1 MGKFDHLLEK
11 IGWAPAHEE
20 EEDNE
25 TYEEPRSA
33 VYSAERTAASPR
45 SEIHFR
51 QEEPEEEEPVQ
62 QAPYRPHR
70 ATSRSTASAYR
81 ESYRQPERAVATNP
95 KVVNLHANV
104 QMEVVVASPE
114 SFEEAKNISDDIRN
128 NKPVVINLEFV
139 EQPIAQRITDFL
151 CGSCYALNGNIQ
163 RIADKIYMIAPGNVD
178 IASNIDFR
186 KTLQSEG
193 GLVFP
198 WGTEQ

>member
-11 IGWAPAHEE
+11 IGWTQVHEEE

-33 VYSAERTAASPR
+33 VYSAERAASSR
-45 SEIHFR
+45 GEIHFR
-51 QEEPEEEEPVQ
+51 SDEPEEEPEP
-62 QAPYRPHR
+62 APYRPHR
-70 ATSRSTASAYR
+70 TTSRATSSP
-81 ESYRQPERAVATNP
+81 SYRQPERTASNP

-178 IASNIDFR
+178 IAASIDFR
-186 KTLQSEG
+186 KTLQNEG

>member
-1 MGKFDHLLEK
+1 MGKLDRFMEK
-11 IGWAPAHEE
+11 IGWAQAEE
-20 EEDNE
+20 EEDDNE
-25 TYEEPRSA
+25 TYEQPKSA
-33 VYSAERTAASPR
+33 VYSSTRASVR
-45 SEIHFR
+45 GSDTIHFTSD
-51 QEEPEEEEPVQ
+51 EPEEDVKLSYQ
-62 QAPYRPHR
+62 SAYRPHK
-70 ATSRSTASAYR
+70 SAPR
-81 ESYRQPERAVATNP
+81 PQSVSYSEERQVPNP

-114 SFEEAKNISDDIRN
+114 SFEEAKGISDDIRN

-151 CGSCYALNGNIQ
+151 CGACYALNGNIQ

-178 IASNIDFR
+178 IAASIDFR
-186 KTLQSEG
+186 KTLQNEG